1 MEIFLRIYKPVL
13 KWAMSQRL
21 QAGLVGLAAIA
32 FSILGSATLGGEFLP
47 PLEEGNIWVRATVLP
62 TSVSLNQSVELAHKL
77 RIVFRSYPEVT
88 NVISQVGTPDDGTD
102 PNNYSNIE
110 FFVDLEP
117 KEKWR
122 PQFKDKQDIVN
133 DMNARVLDEYP
144 GCLYN
149 FSQYIK
155 DNMDEAISGVKGE
168 LGLKIYGRDL
178 EMLDKLGTQVRDIIR
193 TVPGMVDVAKDEN
206 LGQPQLLITINR
218 ADAARYG
225 INTSDILDIVQTSI
239 GGNMITELQENDRRF
254 GVWIRYQ
261 PEYRKDIGNLEN
273 ILLTT
278 PNGNRIPLSTL
289 ATLKEAHGATAILRD
304 RNSRRLA
311 VKANIRGRDLLS
323 AVAEAQKKIGKE
335 VTFPP
340 GYRMTWE
347 GQFDSAIRAM
357 SRLAVIIPVTLLLIF
372 GLLYMAFG
380 SARTAA
386 LVMLTVP
393 LSTPGAVLALMLT
406 HTHFS
411 ISAGVGFVALSG
423 VAVQNGV
430 ILVSLVEQLRKEGI
444 AMREAIARS
453 ALVRMKPALM
463 TTTVAVV
470 GLIPAA
476 MSTAIGSQ
484 SQRPL
489 ALVIVGG
496 LIPGVM
502 LALIVLPAMFEYF
515 ENAFRRAPSEED
527 AKY

>member
-1 MEIFLRIYKPVL
+1 
-13 KWAMSQRL
+13 
-21 QAGLVGLAAIA
+21 
-32 FSILGSATLGGEFLP
+32 
-47 PLEEGNIWVRATVLP
+47 
-62 TSVSLNQSVELAHKL
+62 
-77 RIVFRSYPEVT
+77 
-88 NVISQVGTPDDGTD
+88 
-102 PNNYSNIE
+102 
-110 FFVDLEP
+110 
-117 KEKWR
+117 
-122 PQFKDKQDIVN
+122 
-133 DMNARVLDEYP
+133 
-144 GCLYN
+144 
-149 FSQYIK
+149 
-155 DNMDEAISGVKGE
+155 
-168 LGLKIYGRDL
+168 
-178 EMLDKLGTQVRDIIR
+178 
-193 TVPGMVDVAKDEN
+193 
-206 LGQPQLLITINR
+206 
-218 ADAARYG
+218 
-225 INTSDILDIVQTSI
+225 
-239 GGNMITELQENDRRF
+239 
-254 GVWIRYQ
+254 
-261 PEYRKDIGNLEN
+261 
-273 ILLTT
+273 
-278 PNGNRIPLSTL
+278 
-289 ATLKEAHGATAILRD
+289 
-304 RNSRRLA
+304 
-311 VKANIRGRDLLS
+311 
-323 AVAEAQKKIGKE
+323 
-335 VTFPP
+335 
-340 GYRMTWE
+340 MTWE

-515 ENAFRRAPSEED
+515 ENAFRRTPSEED